1 MQVEALKVFCD
12 IISHESFSQ
21 GAAVNHLSQSA
32 ASQIVR
38 QLEKRLGAR
47 LIDRSRPLRLTE
59 LGQRYY
65 DRCSSLVQQYLE
77 LEAEIRQ
84 AQARL
89 EEHVRVAAI
98 YSVGLGDMG
107 EFVDRFRAQ
116 HPNVHVHLEYLHP
129 DRVYERV
136 LDKAADLGLVSFPR
150 RSSELAALS
159 WREEEMVLACAP
171 SHRLA
176 RQPFVSPAEL
186 EGEKYIGFDRDL
198 VIRREVDRFLRE
210 LGVAVEVTLE
220 FDNIENIKKAVEVS
234 AGVALLPEP
243 TLRREV
249 QAGTLIALPLQG
261 GSLVRPLGIIQ
272 RRNRK
277 LGPAATRFRDLLRQA
292 GNADAGSRGSN
303 GRVRPGRFRTRRS
316 GSRSNRNGAART
328 VQPNS

>member
-12 IISHESFSQ
+12 VVSHESFSL
-21 GAAVNHLSQSA
+21 GAEANHLSQSA

-65 DRCSSLVQQYLE
+65 ERCSRLVGQYLE
-77 LEAEIRQ
+77 LEAEIQQ
-84 AQARL
+84 AQAQMA
-89 EEHVRVAAI
+89 EHVRVAAI

-107 EFVDRFRAQ
+107 EFVDRFEAQ
-116 HPNVHVHLEYLHP
+116 NPNAHVHLEYLHP

-136 LDKAADLGLVSFPR
+136 LDAADFGLVSFPR
-150 RSSELAALS
+150 TSRELTALS
-159 WREEEMVLACAP
+159 WREEEMVLACSP
-171 SHRLA
+171 SHLLA
-176 RQPFVSPAEL
+176 RQNVVNPREL

-210 LGVAVEVTLE
+210 LGVTVDMSLE
-220 FDNIENIKKAVEVS
+220 FDNIENIKKAVEIG

-249 QAGTLIALPLQG
+249 RAGTLVALPLSG
-261 GSLVRPLGIIQ
+261 CRLVRTLGIIQ

-277 LGPAATRFRDLLRQA
+277 LGPAAARFLDLLRQA
-292 GNADAGSRGSN
+292 ENADRLDQSN
-303 GRVRPGRFRTRRS
+303 GHASPR
-316 GSRSNRNGAART
+316 GSRSRTTGSRSSRNGAARAAHR
-328 VQPNS
+328 ND